1 MRDIPTHPTHLPYHV
16 NLWPNKLYLNTQT
29 YENVKISI
37 YHLPL
42 LQILC
47 IRTRINWRYHS
58 VVEIGKHH
66 HSQGYHSSK
75 IYEATLGLI
84 ELSTFPSTFNKWYFK
99 QLLQML
105 IKLESHSRQS
115 SLPNLTCVTQAKES
129 DSLILASSTEAFGR
143 DRQ

>member
-1 MRDIPTHPTHLPYHV
+1 MKMLKSAFITCHYCRSCASEQELTEDIT
-16 NLWPNKLYLNTQT
+16 
-29 YENVKISI
+29 
-37 YHLPL
+37 
-42 LQILC
+42 
-47 IRTRINWRYHS
+47 

-66 HSQGYHSSK
+66 HSQGQHSSK

-143 DRQ
+143 DRQQLSMQVAAEIVLLSFQGS